1 MLDATGEAWGLDLLA
16 TDRTGRRLDPGRRRA
31 AVGAAL
37 DAGRAAAGRYAGERR
52 PDRLARRLGV
62 EVTWCDDAPL
72 LGTLVRIAEYEPRP
86 PVIRLFTRAVAR
98 IAAAAPAL
106 PVPEIYVAHELFHHL
121 DARGQHPAA
130 ALACATVAR
139 LGRWRWQSPVRALSE
154 VAAHAFAQ
162 ALLGLP
168 VFPGRLDALARD
180 DSRSA
185 RHGPFGGGG

>member
-1 MLDATGEAWGLDLLA
+1 MPDTTGEAWGLELLA
-16 TDRTGRRLDPGRRRA
+16 ADRTGRRLDPARRRA

-52 PDRLARRLGV
+52 PDRLAERLGV
-62 EVTWCDDAPL
+62 AVTWSDDAPL

-106 PVPEIYVAHELFHHL
+106 PVAEIYVAHELFHHL
-121 DARGQHPAA
+121 EARGEYRAPA
-130 ALACATVAR
+130 LGRATVAR

-185 RHGPFGGGG
+185 RRAPSDGGG

>member
-1 MLDATGEAWGLDLLA
+1 MPDTTGEAWGLELLA
-16 TDRTGRRLDPGRRRA
+16 VDRTGRRLDAGRQRA

-37 DAGRAAAGRYAGERR
+37 DAGRAAAARYAGERR
-52 PDRLARRLGV
+52 PDRLAARLGV

-106 PVPEIYVAHELFHHL
+106 PVVEIYVAHELFHHL
-121 DARGQHPAA
+121 DARGEHPAA
-130 ALACATVAR
+130 TLGRATLAR

-162 ALLGLP
+162 VLLGLP
-168 VFPGRLDALARD
+168 VFPGCLDELARD
-180 DSRSA
+180 DCRSA
-185 RHGPFGGGG
+185 RHGPFDRGG